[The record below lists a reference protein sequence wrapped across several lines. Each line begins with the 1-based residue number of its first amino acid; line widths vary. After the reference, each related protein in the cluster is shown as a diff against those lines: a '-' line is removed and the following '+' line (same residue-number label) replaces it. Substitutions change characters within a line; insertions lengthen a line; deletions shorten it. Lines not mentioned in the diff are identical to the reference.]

1 MMQRFRNLGA
11 IALSLLLSGSLA
23 LSQAQAQGEAQTPP
37 GFASATAKV
46 NGTVLHYVRAGKGP
60 PVILIHGFPQ
70 DWSEYRAIMPRL
82 SQRFTVVAVDLRGIG
97 GSAAAAGGYDAA
109 NMAEDVRRLA
119 EVLKLERAYV
129 VGHDLGGIVTY
140 AYLRRYPQTL
150 RGAMILDAPIPGIAG
165 WDEAISGPGVWHVGF
180 MQVPGLAEKLVP
192 GRQVDYLGYFYD
204 MGKFTAAE
212 RAYHLRSHA
221 SRAQLHA
228 AFEMYRALPDDAKFN
243 AAQTAS
249 NDVPLVF
256 AAGEKSPF
264 ASLVPKFA
272 EGFRA
277 NGLSRVE
284 TATIPGAVHY
294 VVADQPEAVVA
305 LIERYAGDPA
315 HNK

>member
-1 MMQRFRNLGA
+1 MMA
-11 IALSLLLSGSLA
+11 IVLSLLLSGSCA
-23 LSQAQAQGEAQTPP
+23 LSQAEAQGQAQTPP
-37 GFASATAKV
+37 GFASVTAKV
-46 NGTVLHYVRAGKGP
+46 NGTSLHYLRGGQGP

-82 SQRFTVVAVDLRGIG
+82 AQRFTVVAVDPRGIG

-109 NMAEDVRRLA
+109 NMAEDVRGLA

-140 AYLRRYPQTL
+140 AYLRRYPETL

-165 WDEAISGPGVWHVGF
+165 WDEAVGGPGAWHVGF

-204 MGKFTAAE
+204 MGKFTVAE
-212 RAYHLRSHA
+212 RAYHQRSYA

-228 AFEMYRALPDDAKFN
+228 AFEMYRALPGNATFN
-243 AAQTAS
+243 AAQTAP

-264 ASLVPKFA
+264 ASLVPRIA
-272 EGFRA
+272 EGLRA
-277 NGLSRVE
+277 SGLSRVE
-284 TATIPGAVHY
+284 TAVIPGAVHY
-294 VVADQPEAVVA
+294 VVSDQPEAVVA

-315 HNK
+315 PNK

>member
-1 MMQRFRNLGA
+1 MQRVRNLGA
-11 IALSLLLSGSLA
+11 IVLSLLLSGSLA
-23 LSQAQAQGEAQTPP
+23 LSQAQAQGETRTPP
-37 GFASATAKV
+37 GFTSAAAKV
-46 NGTVLHYVRAGKGP
+46 NGTVLHYVRGGTGP

-109 NMAEDVRRLA
+109 NMAADVRRLA

-140 AYLRRYPQTL
+140 AYLRKYPQTL

-165 WDEAISGPGVWHVGF
+165 WDEAIGGPGVWHVGF

-192 GRQVDYLGYFYD
+192 GRQADYLGYFYD

-212 RAYHLRSHA
+212 RAYHLRSYA

-243 AAQTAS
+243 AAQTVP

-256 AAGEKSPF
+256 AAGESSPF

-272 EGFRA
+272 EGLRA
-277 NGLSRVE
+277 SGLSRVE
-284 TATIPGAVHY
+284 TATIPGAMHY
-294 VVADQPEAVVA
+294 VVADEPEAVFT
-305 LIERYAGDPA
+305 LIERHAGDPA
-315 HNK
+315 PDK